1 MQICMY
7 DSDIQIVEETTM
19 TQEND
24 RRNRAEQMASI
35 IRQNLKRAITGK
47 EFHNKKLHVKLA

>member
-1 MQICMY
+1 
-7 DSDIQIVEETTM
+7 M

-35 IRQNLKRAITGK
+35 IRQNLKRAITRQGV
-47 EFHNKKLHVKLA
+47 HNKKLHVKLA